1 MSAIAIIL
9 ARGGSKRIPR
19 KNVLPF
25 LGKPV
30 LHYPVRAAL
39 ESGCFDEV
47 MVSTDDDEIAAVAA
61 EAGAV
66 TPFRR
71 SQENAGDHATTT
83 DALLE
88 VLQQYETVGRE
99 FDFVCCIYAATP
111 LVTAKHLRDGWELL
125 KSNEANETAMPV
137 VRFGYPI
144 QRAFMIDSGLL
155 KLMAP
160 EHAFTRSQDLPPAFH
175 DAGQWYW
182 LRTARFQEGRKIFTE
197 HCVPLVL
204 SEMEVQDIDNEDDWL
219 LAELKARRRDE
230 KL

>member
-19 KNVLPF
+19 KNIRPF

-30 LHYPVRAAL
+30 IHRPIRAAL

-47 MVSTDDDEIAAVAA
+47 MVSTDDDEIAAIARA
-61 EAGAV
+61 EGAV

-71 SQENAGDHATTT
+71 TEENAGDYATTT
-83 DALLE
+83 SVLME
-88 VLQQYETVGRE
+88 VIQQYRSAGRE
-99 FDFVCCIYAATP
+99 FDYVCGMYASTP
-111 LVTAKHLRDGWELL
+111 LVLARHLREGW
-125 KSNEANETAMPV
+125 KIMQSDPGIETVMPV
-137 VRFGYPI
+137 VRYGYPI
-144 QRAFMIDSGLL
+144 QRAFVVTDGLL

-160 EHAFTRSQDLPPAFH
+160 EHGFTRSQDLTPAYH

-182 LRTARFQEGRKIFTE
+182 MRRDAFERGQKVFAER
-197 HCVPLVL
+197 CVPLVL
-204 SEMEVQDIDNEDDWL
+204 SELEIQDIDNEDDWR
-219 LAELKARRRDE
+219 LAEVKAELRDR